1 MNKYL
6 LHHFGLGDFLS
17 CKGLVK
23 YLIQNNQNPK
33 TIFYL
38 FVPSRH
44 FKNISF
50 LYRTEKIELIKVD
63 DEGDAKKYFVKQ
75 NFMES
80 SELIT
85 IGFQNFSTNF
95 QFGETP
101 QLSNQSALSLFLK
114 VSYSKA
120 ELHQ

>member
-50 LYRTEKIELIKVD
+50 LYRTEKIELIKTACSNEIKNIKID
-63 DEGDAKKYFVKQ
+63 DTQEGTGLHVI
-75 NFMES
+75 ES
-80 SELIT
+80 KNGIEIQTTTLEKIIHDYIT
-85 IGFQNFSTNF
+85 IFIFI
-95 QFGETP
+95 
-101 QLSNQSALSLFLK
+101 
-114 VSYSKA
+114 
-120 ELHQ
+120 